1 MFNSLYTVGS
11 VLGDSWFPQ
20 ASRCQSGLRDIG
32 LRFSRFCS
40 DVHGSSEVHGGM
52 FRPGSGRVRNE
63 SRVVGWN
70 DQDPEESET
79 TGKWLLGFHRE
90 AKGLG

>member
-40 DVHGSSEVHGGM
+40 DVHGSSEVHGRM

-63 SRVVGWN
+63 SRVVSWN
-70 DQDPEESET
+70 DQDPEESEQQEMVA
-79 TGKWLLGFHRE
+79 GKLS
-90 AKGLG
+90 AKCLAG